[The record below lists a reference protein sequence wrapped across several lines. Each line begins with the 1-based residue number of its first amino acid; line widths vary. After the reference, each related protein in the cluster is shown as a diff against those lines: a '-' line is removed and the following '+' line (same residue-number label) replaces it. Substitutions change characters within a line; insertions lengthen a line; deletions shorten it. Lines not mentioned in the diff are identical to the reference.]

1 MSKKRRVFHIAREL
15 NLSNEAV
22 IEYLGPMDKSIR
34 NQMSAVS
41 EELYQSI
48 CDKYQQDT
56 VTEAVPDLRQRIK
69 ERQMLEELRRNK
81 ARMELEE
88 RLKFATKLAEERPQ
102 KIKEAKKREAD
113 EKKKL
118 EKALAEAKALVESKD
133 EDIIKGKKKRDEVSR
148 EPAAVEEVISTEHE
162 GAEDEPSVV
171 DIISRA
177 KKEIDKQKKIAG
189 VEKEKKKEE
198 APETKKVKEAEAE
211 KKPKAKG
218 KKAKRGKG
226 AEVETEVEIVG
237 VAKTAEDDVTSDQ
250 AEAEVAPSAKTE
262 EPGKEKPKKKGKRKK
277 KAKISEEE
285 IEESIRQT
293 LAAMEEVKPRRR
305 RRKSKDALDEEA
317 TETDVIQVSEFISAA
332 ELAQLLNVEA
342 TEVIKKSFELGMMV
356 SINQR
361 LDMDTIVAVADEFGY
376 DVQIMQEYG
385 SDIIEQTDQEED
397 DEADLEPRPPVV
409 TIMGH
414 VDHGKTSLLDYI
426 RSSNII
432 AGEAGGI
439 TQHIGAY
446 EVEIDKRHITFLDT
460 PGHEAFTA
468 MRARGAQAT
477 DLVVLI
483 VAADDGV
490 QPQTIEAIN
499 HATAASVPIV
509 VAINKIDKPAA
520 NVDLVKKQLSEND
533 ILVED
538 WGGKYQSV
546 EVSAKSGKG
555 IDKLL
560 ELILLEADVLELKA
574 NPNRNARGVIIESK
588 LDKGKG
594 AIASVLV
601 QYGTLSVGDL
611 FVAGQ
616 YGGKVRAMY
625 NERKQ
630 RVKAAPPSTPVQ
642 VVGFDGVPQAG
653 DTFTVLQSEREVRE
667 ISSKRQQLKREQD
680 FRGKRRVTL
689 DQISQQIRHGEVKE
703 LNLILKGDV
712 DGSIEALSD
721 AFMGLSNQEVAVNV
735 IHKAVGGI
743 SESDVTFAAA
753 SEAIIIGF
761 HIRPTLQAR
770 DLAEKEDVDI
780 RLYNVIYDAVDDVKS
795 ALEGMLEPEVT
806 EEITAT
812 IEVRE
817 IFKVPKIGTIAGCY
831 VLSGKVLRND
841 LSKIFREDKL
851 LNEARIGSL
860 RRFKEDVREVQA
872 GFECGI
878 GLDGFDDIKVGD
890 IIETYKEVKTARK
903 L

>member
-1 MSKKRRVFHIAREL
+1 MFHVAREL
-15 NLSNEAV
+15 NISNEAV
-22 IEYLGPMDKSIR
+22 IEYLGPFDKSIR
-34 NQMSAVS
+34 NQMSGVS
-41 EELYQSI
+41 EDLYDDI
-48 CDKYQQDT
+48 CEKYSQDS
-56 VTEAVPDLRQRIK
+56 VGDAVPDLRQRIK

-102 KIKEAKKREAD
+102 KIQEAKQKAAD

-118 EKALAEAKALVESKD
+118 EEALAEAKALVQSKSKGGVESVIGPKS
-133 EDIIKGKKKRDEVSR
+133 V
-148 EPAAVEEVISTEHE
+148 EPPTLKEQDK
-162 GAEDEPSVV
+162 AEDEPSVV

-177 KKEIDKQKKIAG
+177 KREIDKQKKLSAEER
-189 VEKEKKKEE
+189 EKTKTTAPAQAKKEAAIKSE
-198 APETKKVKEAEAE
+198 
-211 KKPKAKG
+211 
-218 KKAKRGKG
+218 
-226 AEVETEVEIVG
+226 
-237 VAKTAEDDVTSDQ
+237 
-250 AEAEVAPSAKTE
+250 APSAV
-262 EPGKEKPKKKGKRKK
+262 EPAEIGAKGADDTAKVSAAETTDEKGKEKGKKKGKRKK
-277 KAKISEEE
+277 KNKISEAE
-285 IEESIRQT
+285 IEQSIRQT
-293 LAAMEEVKPRRR
+293 LTAMDEGKTKRR
-305 RRKSKDALDEEA
+305 RRKTKGDGGEEDVDADK
-317 TETDVIQVSEFISAA
+317 IKISEFISVA
-332 ELAQLLNVEA
+332 ELAQQLDVEA
-342 TEVIKKSFELGMMV
+342 TEVIKKSFELGIMV

-361 LDMDTIVAVADEFGY
+361 LDMDTIIAVADEFGY
-376 DVQIMQEYG
+376 EVEIMQEYG
-385 SDIIEQTDQEED
+385 GDIIDDLDDEQEN
-397 DEADLEPRPPVV
+397 EADLKPRPPVV

-414 VDHGKTSLLDYI
+414 VDHGKTSLLDYV

-446 EVEIDKRHITFLDT
+446 EVQVDDREITFLDT

-490 QPQTIEAIN
+490 QPQTVEAIN
-499 HATAASVPIV
+499 HAMAAGVPIV

-520 NVDLVKKQLSEND
+520 NPDLLKKQLSEHN
-533 ILVED
+533 ILVES

-546 EVSAKSGKG
+546 EVSAKTGAG

-574 NPNRNARGVIIESK
+574 NPNRPARGVVIDSK

-601 QYGTLSVGDL
+601 QRGTLKVGDM

-616 YGGKVRAMY
+616 YSGKVRAMY
-625 NERKQ
+625 NERQQK
-630 RVKAAPPSTPVQ
+630 VTSAPPSTPVQ
-642 VVGFDGVPQAG
+642 VVGFEGVPQAG
-653 DTFTVLQSEREVRE
+653 DTFVVMKSEREARE
-667 ISSKRQQLKREQD
+667 ISSKRKQLKREQD
-680 FRGKRRVTL
+680 FRGRRLITL
-689 DQISQQIRHGEVKE
+689 DEISEQIRQGELRE

-721 AFMGLSNQEVAVNV
+721 ALMGLSNEEVAVKV

-753 SEAIIIGF
+753 SHAIILGF
-761 HIRPTLQAR
+761 HVRPSLQAR
-770 DLAEKEDVDI
+770 DLAEKENVDV
-780 RLYNVIYDAVDDVKS
+780 RLYDVIYDAVDNVKA
-795 ALEGMLEPEVT
+795 ALEGLLEPEIT
-806 EEITAT
+806 EEVISTT
-812 IEVRE
+812 EVRE
-817 IFKVPKIGTIAGCY
+817 IFKVPKIGTIAGCH

-841 LSKIFREDKL
+841 LSKLFRDDKL
-851 LNEARIGSL
+851 LNQSRIGSL
-860 RRFKEDVREVQA
+860 RRFKEDVKEVVS

-878 GLDGFDDIKVGD
+878 GLASFDDIKVGD
-890 IIETYKEVKTARK
+890 IIETYKEIKTARK